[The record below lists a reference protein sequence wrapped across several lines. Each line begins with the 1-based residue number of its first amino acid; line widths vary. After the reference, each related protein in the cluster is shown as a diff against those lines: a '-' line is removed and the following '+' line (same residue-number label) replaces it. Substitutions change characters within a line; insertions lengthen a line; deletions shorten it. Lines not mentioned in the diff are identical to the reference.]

1 VTPALLQRLRVAT
14 DTIAARY
21 GRPIK
26 APVVVGVNA
35 NDSFS
40 VQPSP
45 PMIFEQGQVA
55 LILQQVTAGLNL
67 HNLTDSASCEV
78 HALAADALAW
88 CTAVEAG
95 TTAAL
100 HHNSSVI
107 LYEAGNISIGVGPAF
122 QGSASGNPYYG
133 VAVYGPVPITPAALA
148 SLVAAIRSMVQ

>member
-1 VTPALLQRLRVAT
+1 MLQRLRTAT

-45 PMIFEQGQVA
+45 PMVFEQGQVR
-55 LILQQVTAGLNL
+55 ILLSQVVVGQNL
-67 HNLTDSASCEV
+67 HNLSDDSGCEV

-88 CTAVEAG
+88 CTAVDAG

-100 HHNSSVI
+100 NHNSSVI
-107 LYEAGNISIGVGPAF
+107 LYEGGNISIGVGPAF
-122 QGSASGNPYYG
+122 QGDASGNTYYG
-133 VAVYGPVPITPAALA
+133 AAVYGPVPITPAALA